1 MRKSLVLCT
10 LAAIVAFVAGLKAG
24 QPNDLQV
31 ANYNTLQYK
40 IELIKAYEVYNK
52 ATEELLDTL
61 DNQYDWVDAFD
72 PYGYYESRAKL
83 DSLLLEE
90 SK

>member
-1 MRKSLVLCT
+1 MKKTILLCSF
-10 LAAIVAFVAGLKAG
+10 AAIVAFVAGLKVG

-31 ANYNTLQYK
+31 ANYNTLKYK
-40 IELIKAYEVYNK
+40 TELIKAYDAYNK
-52 ATEELLDTL
+52 ATEELLDAL

-72 PYGYYESRAKL
+72 PYDYYESRAKL
-83 DSLLLEE
+83 DSILWKE

>member
-10 LAAIVAFVAGLKAG
+10 LAAIVAFCAGLKVG

-31 ANYNTLQYK
+31 ANYSTLQYK
-40 IELIKAYEVYNK
+40 IELIKAYAAYNK

-61 DNQYDWVDAFD
+61 DNQYDWIDAFD
-72 PYGYYESRAKL
+72 PYDYYESRAKL
-83 DSLLLEE
+83 DSILWEE
-90 SK
+90 K

>member
-1 MRKSLVLCT
+1 MKKTILLCS
-10 LAAIVAFVAGLKAG
+10 LAAIAAFVAGLKVG

-40 IELIKAYEVYNK
+40 IELIKAYDAYNK

-61 DNQYDWVDAFD
+61 DAQYDWVDAFD
-72 PYGYYESRAKL
+72 PYDYYESRAKL
-83 DSLLLEE
+83 DSILWEE
-90 SK
+90 K

>member
-31 ANYNTLQYK
+31 ANYSTLQYK

-72 PYGYYESRAKL
+72 PYEYYESRAKL
-83 DSLLLEE
+83 DSLLQEAN
-90 SK
+90 

>member
-1 MRKSLVLCT
+1 MKKTILLCS
-10 LAAIVAFVAGLKAG
+10 LAAIVAFVAGLKVG

-31 ANYNTLQYK
+31 ANYNTLPYK
-40 IELIKAYEVYNK
+40 TELIKAYDAYHK

-72 PYGYYESRAKL
+72 PYDYYESRAKL
-83 DSLLLEE
+83 DSILWEE
-90 SK
+90 K

>member
-1 MRKSLVLCT
+1 MKKTILLCS

-31 ANYNTLQYK
+31 ANYNT
-40 IELIKAYEVYNK
+40 ELIKAYDAYNK

-61 DNQYDWVDAFD
+61 DSQYDWVDAFD
-72 PYGYYESRAKL
+72 PYDYYESRAKL
-83 DSLLLEE
+83 DSLFQEAN
-90 SK
+90 

>member
-1 MRKSLVLCT
+1 MKKTILLCS
-10 LAAIVAFVAGLKAG
+10 LAAIAAFVAGLKVG

-40 IELIKAYEVYNK
+40 TELIKAYDAYNK

-61 DNQYDWVDAFD
+61 DSQYDWVDAFD
-72 PYGYYESRAKL
+72 PYDYYESRAKL
-83 DSLLLEE
+83 DSLFQEAN
-90 SK
+90 